1 MADSRRRPRLPRIRE
16 LPAVWRWAITA
27 VIAGFAVA
35 PAVAAAAGLHQGWQ
49 PTGDVAIIGVRS
61 LDAWTRHA
69 PLVGQPT
76 TGGLYASRPSFHPG
90 PIEYWWLGPWIR
102 LLGARVGMVL
112 AIALLNGAALAGI
125 LWLAFRRGE
134 RVLLAFTALAL
145 AAVVRSLGAQSLFD
159 PFNSEVATFPALLAV
174 FAAWSILVGDRQM
187 VIVLAAAVAVAAQV
201 HSTSAAMLLPVVVV
215 AVVVF
220 VRDGDLR
227 RRDRQPALVAAA
239 ITLVCWLPVALRE
252 VVGPSNLVASYRTA
266 TATHPRMGLA
276 FALDRLALALAPPP
290 LFTRIAEPAGFLAT
304 PGTVGLVLAA
314 ILGGGMVSLA
324 LLSGR
329 NRSRRPQVRFVVV
342 ILLVTG
348 AALLTTAD
356 GPPTLGARADAN
368 RWMWQV
374 GVLFWLAAAWFG
386 WQLLPAGTRARF
398 RLGVAAG
405 VASLAAVVL
414 VVSLAQID
422 LPTLR
427 DGRSMAA
434 TGALVDATLHRL
446 PAGSYHVTWQGL
458 VATFNVGPSL
468 VYRLEADGHPVVLD
482 GNPFASSY
490 GDQRARSGRRV
501 DGRLRIVTAPSAP
514 ARPGETLIA
523 RRAIP
528 ASDGQS
534 AFVFLAR

>member
-1 MADSRRRPRLPRIRE
+1 MAPL
-16 LPAVWRWAITA
+16 
-27 VIAGFAVA
+27 
-35 PAVAAAAGLHQGWQ
+35 VAAAAGLHQGWQ

-102 LLGARVGMVL
+102 LLGARVGMVM
-112 AIALLNGAALAGI
+112 AVGALNGAALAGI

-134 RVLLAFTALAL
+134 RVLVAFTALAL
-145 AAVVRSLGAQSLFD
+145 AAVVRSLGAPSLFD
-159 PFNSEVATFPALLAV
+159 PFNSEMATFPALLAV
-174 FAAWSILVGDRQM
+174 LAAWSILVGDRQM

-215 AVVVF
+215 AGVVF
-220 VRDGDLR
+220 VRDGDVGG
-227 RRDRQPALVAAA
+227 RDRQAALIAAA
-239 ITLVCWLPVALRE
+239 ITVVCWLPVAVRE
-252 VVGPSNLVASYRTA
+252 VVGPSNLLASYRTA
-266 TATHPRMGLA
+266 TATHPRMGMA

-290 LFTRIAEPAGFLAT
+290 LFTRVTGPAGFLAT
-304 PGTVGLVLAA
+304 PGTIGMLLAA
-314 ILGGGMVSLA
+314 LLSGGMVSLA
-324 LLSGR
+324 LLAGR
-329 NRSRRPQVRFVVV
+329 DRSRRPQVRFVVV
-342 ILLVTG
+342 ILLVTA

-374 GVLFWLAAAWFG
+374 GLLFWSAAAWFG
-386 WQLLPAGTRARF
+386 WQLLPAGIRSRF

-405 VASLAAVVL
+405 LAGLAAVVL
-414 VVSLAQID
+414 VVSLAELD

-434 TGALVDATLHRL
+434 TGSVVDATLNRL
-446 PAGSYHVTWQGL
+446 PAGSYHVTFQGL

-490 GDQRARSGRRV
+490 GDQRARAGQRV
-501 DGRLRIVTAPSAP
+501 DGRLRVVTAAT
-514 ARPGETLIA
+514 ARPLSGEHLLA
-523 RRAIP
+523 RRLIP
-528 ASDGQS
+528 ASGGQS
-534 AFVFLAR
+534 TFVYLAP